1 MGTPDDH
8 VKLPPIIA
16 PRMSKADPEPE
27 PVVPPAPG
35 GAEKANDAVTS
46 KVLAVVANG
55 LAVHVIKSSVVEL
68 PTFRLKLFGRVDAI
82 AA

>member
-1 MGTPDDH
+1 MMLPSANVIVLGTPDDH

-35 GAEKANDAVTS
+35 GAEKANDV
-46 KVLAVVANG
+46 
-55 LAVHVIKSSVVEL
+55 
-68 PTFRLKLFGRVDAI
+68 R
-82 AA
+82 